1 MTFKN
6 QIKLLLR
13 PLFPKQHQ
21 TCLLL
26 QYRKLTQ
33 LQPQSKIFSNLNL
46 KTAKTQT
53 LIKMSKKVK
62 MEIII
67 CKKS

>member
-13 PLFPKQHQ
+13 PLFPKRHQ
-21 TCLLL
+21 ICLQL

-33 LQPQSKIFSNLNL
+33 LQPQNKIFSNPNL

-67 CKKS
+67 SKNN